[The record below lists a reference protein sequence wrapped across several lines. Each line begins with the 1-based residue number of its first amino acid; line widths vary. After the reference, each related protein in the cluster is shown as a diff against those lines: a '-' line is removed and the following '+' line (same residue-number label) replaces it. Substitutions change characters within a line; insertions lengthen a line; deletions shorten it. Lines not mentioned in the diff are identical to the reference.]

1 MIQEHFDLL
10 ETLVD
15 QGVAHQVEIHYN
27 TNGTQYPEHA
37 EQIWRHFKH
46 VEIAFS
52 IDDVEQRFE
61 YQRTNAVWSE
71 VGANIERFKQMR
83 SRNSNISLQVCCTV
97 NIFNILY
104 LADVADWIYK
114 QSFDYMYWNILHD
127 APWLSIAHLPVEIK
141 TKIVEYLQM
150 QLFPQEFQE
159 EMQKIIE
166 FMQLGKSN
174 SKEELIMNIQQLDV
188 RRNESLKAVAPEL
201 ATILN
206 YD

>member
-1 MIQEHFDLL
+1 
-10 ETLVD
+10 
-15 QGVAHQVEIHYN
+15 
-27 TNGTQYPEHA
+27 
-37 EQIWRHFKH
+37 
-46 VEIAFS
+46 
-52 IDDVEQRFE
+52 
-61 YQRTNAVWSE
+61 
-71 VGANIERFKQMR
+71 
-83 SRNSNISLQVCCTV
+83 VCCTV

-104 LADVADWIYK
+104 LADVANWIYK
-114 QSFDYMYWNILHD
+114 QGFDYIYWNLLHD

-141 TKIVEYLQM
+141 TKIVEHLEM

-174 SKEELIMNIQQLDV
+174 SKQELIMNIQQLDV